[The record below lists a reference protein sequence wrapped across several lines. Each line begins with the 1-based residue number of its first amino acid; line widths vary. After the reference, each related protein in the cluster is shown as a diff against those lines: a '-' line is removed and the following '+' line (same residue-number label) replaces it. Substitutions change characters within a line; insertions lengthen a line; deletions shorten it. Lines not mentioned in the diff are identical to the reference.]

1 MRWAK
6 DGDSFS
12 SDIDEDDNEDMTVI
26 FIYLLFCNT
35 FMYFEAG
42 SVPAMLLQIARSF
55 DMSPGSQGL
64 LGGIVYLAM
73 CFGGPVAGYCLRRY
87 EQWQPRIIA
96 LSITGNTLWTLIWA
110 LTPST
115 YSHSSFLFISI
126 RFIMGLHLNFTT
138 F

>member
-64 LGGIVYLAM
+64 SCFCIRISYLVYTMM
-73 CFGGPVAGYCLRRY
+73 CV
-87 EQWQPRIIA
+87 I
-96 LSITGNTLWTLIWA
+96 
-110 LTPST
+110 
-115 YSHSSFLFISI
+115 
-126 RFIMGLHLNFTT
+126 
-138 F
+138 